1 MKILVFFLVTFF
13 LVGCTPI
20 VDRLPEP
27 TEEER
32 AGLKSLC
39 GGVWILADR
48 GEGMAYERTVP
59 AETCLDYVQGHGE
72 PGYPYLYHYLTESC
86 WRAAPKSERR
96 RRSMWTFDYK
106 DCIGKALIDKRRAA
120 DIRAIFMPQ
129 ISCLAWLL
137 KEPGKLEDGYCIF
150 GTAGIGDNAVLR
162 GIVQDYFQRLR
173 HGERAQGEPCDYD
186 PIEGLLPVPYRLS
199 VEDLIGQKRPT
210 EAVLSAYLTELGL
223 ECRSTE
229 NYYGRNRRCETGALV
244 IPWSR
249 SDYSSFGLT
258 TNFAGWSLSIDY
270 DVNRLDG
277 RVDEACYSMFAL
289 SP

>member
-1 MKILVFFLVTFF
+1 MTFVA
-13 LVGCTPI
+13 VGCSSI

-27 TEEER
+27 TEDER
-32 AGLKSLC
+32 VALESLC
-39 GGVWILADR
+39 SGVWILADR
-48 GEGMAYERTVP
+48 GEGVAYERTVP
-59 AETCLDYVQGHGE
+59 VETCLDYVQGHGE

-86 WRAAPKSERR
+86 WRAASKSERR
-96 RRSMWTFDYK
+96 RRSIWTFDYN
-106 DCIGKALIDKRRAA
+106 DCIGKALIDKKRAA

-129 ISCLAWLL
+129 FSCLAWLL
-137 KEPGKLEDGYCIF
+137 QEPGKLEDGYCVF
-150 GTAGIGDNAVLR
+150 GTAGIGDNVVLR
-162 GIVQDYFQRLR
+162 GIVQDYFHRLR
-173 HGERAQGEPCDYD
+173 HGGGAQDKPCDYN
-186 PIEGLLPVPYRLS
+186 PLEGVLPVPYLLS

-210 EAVLSAYLTELGL
+210 EAVLSAYLTDLGL
-223 ECRSTE
+223 ECRSAE
-229 NYYGRNRRCETGALV
+229 NEYGRNRRCKTGALA

-270 DVNRLDG
+270 GVNREDG